1 MQRPGTDVRS
11 AGTLHDFGA
20 TACTEATIHRLD
32 IVLPAQVSRLP
43 GVVR

>member
-11 AGTLHDFGA
+11 AGTLHDCGA
-20 TACTEATIHRLD
+20 AACAETTACRLD
-32 IVLPAQVSRLP
+32 TGLSAHVPRLP